1 MAVHSKKPFIL
12 LGFGLICLI
21 FQSSAQELRDAI
33 SLTRSEQFAAADK
46 LFQKLVQHR
55 PNDGDVY
62 FYYGDNYLKQYFAD
76 TMNISFQEMTDA
88 AQALFIQG
96 IQKEPSNPV
105 NYAGLAEISLL
116 KKNRQEAQ
124 AYLDKANSL
133 LPTKKNKII
142 LPLEKHETALVK
154 MADAFVQADVNDT
167 ATIFTYLREAERLN
181 PKNFELYLVEG
192 DAFIFLLNNGS
203 RAIANYNIAQSLNP
217 KSPMAKLR
225 IGQLWMKAKQYQMAL
240 NYYEEGIR
248 IDSTFAPAYRELG
261 FLLSKAGRNTEAKKM
276 FKKYLEL
283 SAGNFSARLQ
293 YINTLITLQDYK
305 EAIVEINSILSTDTT
320 IVDLFRALAY
330 SQFENGNYEEGLK
343 AMQKFFAKTPEEKL
357 RVSDYI
363 YLGRLLAK
371 NKQDSLSAIALCHAY
386 HMDTTQT
393 DLLSEVAMCYNREKE
408 YSEAIRIY
416 EKKDLLGQANVLD
429 IFNLAKNYYNIQDY
443 EKAAQV
449 FERFT
454 SLQPSYVPGYVWWA
468 RTLFFL
474 DPESDSGLAKPV
486 YEKILDITRDD
497 TVANKKDRLESYYY
511 LAYYFYHQ
519 WVLDKKNLDNA
530 RNSLMYNQDVL
541 AIDPENAKA
550 RMMVDEL
557 KKVVK

>member
-1 MAVHSKKPFIL
+1 
-12 LGFGLICLI
+12 
-21 FQSSAQELRDAI
+21 
-33 SLTRSEQFAAADK
+33 
-46 LFQKLVQHR
+46 
-55 PNDGDVY
+55 
-62 FYYGDNYLKQYFAD
+62 
-76 TMNISFQEMTDA
+76 
-88 AQALFIQG
+88 
-96 IQKEPSNPV
+96 
-105 NYAGLAEISLL
+105 
-116 KKNRQEAQ
+116 
-124 AYLDKANSL
+124 
-133 LPTKKNKII
+133 
-142 LPLEKHETALVK
+142 
-154 MADAFVQADVNDT
+154 
-167 ATIFTYLREAERLN
+167 
-181 PKNFELYLVEG
+181 
-192 DAFIFLLNNGS
+192 
-203 RAIANYNIAQSLNP
+203 
-217 KSPMAKLR
+217 
-225 IGQLWMKAKQYQMAL
+225 
-240 NYYEEGIR
+240 
-248 IDSTFAPAYRELG
+248 
-261 FLLSKAGRNTEAKKM
+261 
-276 FKKYLEL
+276 
-283 SAGNFSARLQ
+283 
-293 YINTLITLQDYK
+293 
-305 EAIVEINSILSTDTT
+305 
-320 IVDLFRALAY
+320 
-330 SQFENGNYEEGLK
+330 
-343 AMQKFFAKTPEEKL
+343 
-357 RVSDYI
+357 
-363 YLGRLLAK
+363 
-371 NKQDSLSAIALCHAY
+371 
-386 HMDTTQT
+386 
-393 DLLSEVAMCYNREKE
+393 MCYNREKE